1 MNPILINCLGKGS
14 AGIVYLCKLP
24 NSEENYAVKIL
35 DRKEA
40 DRPQVK
46 KYFKTEIDIMNELKD
61 NNNIIHFIGLQKTSS
76 QYKIIME
83 YCNGGSLL
91 SCLKNYL
98 EKYKKPFPEEYVQHL
113 MRQIVNGLIYIHD
126 HDIIHRDI
134 KLDNILVKFASE
146 KDKNKLNMINS
157 QIKICDFGM
166 SARGSLAYTVTGTQ
180 ENMDP
185 FILKKLN
192 ERNDLKNSEGY
203 NKNADIWSL
212 GTVCY
217 EMLIGQKPFNGRN
230 QKDLYHNVESGNYSI
245 PINLSKE
252 VVSFINGMLQYDPD
266 KRLTAKELS
275 RHYFLTRNINEFH
288 EIDSHL
294 LKSRIGKSGLRIN
307 TIKNKRIWD
316 IFNEDEE
323 VFNSI
328 TSTNFLELTPSDE
341 YKNKNVVPQFLERSR
356 ANNMQKLNNL
366 NNAKNNNL
374 EKRRPG
380 LKPNEV
386 MKNYQR
392 QKTHNIINNNIN
404 SNKNNNNYNKNY
416 LSKSQVCSQKDDY
429 LFQKMNLQKSNH
441 IYQNEYAQ
449 TNNTSEKV
457 IHQNNN
463 NNYPNFYNQNDNSI
477 FPNINN
483 QNNNNI
489 YKNII
494 DKINNQSIQVSC
506 NPNINKTYQNINNQ
520 NNSIYNSVNSQ
531 NINYTYQN
539 VNNQNK
545 NNIFNYGYYSNHS
558 SINNAY
564 IFPK

>member
-1 MNPILINCLGKGS
+1 
-14 AGIVYLCKLP
+14 
-24 NSEENYAVKIL
+24 
-35 DRKEA
+35 
-40 DRPQVK
+40 
-46 KYFKTEIDIMNELKD
+46 
-61 NNNIIHFIGLQKTSS
+61 
-76 QYKIIME
+76 
-83 YCNGGSLL
+83 
-91 SCLKNYL
+91 
-98 EKYKKPFPEEYVQHL
+98 
-113 MRQIVNGLIYIHD
+113 
-126 HDIIHRDI
+126 
-134 KLDNILVKFASE
+134 
-146 KDKNKLNMINS
+146 
-157 QIKICDFGM
+157 
-166 SARGSLAYTVTGTQ
+166 
-180 ENMDP
+180 
-185 FILKKLN
+185 
-192 ERNDLKNSEGY
+192 
-203 NKNADIWSL
+203 
-212 GTVCY
+212 
-217 EMLIGQKPFNGRN
+217 
-230 QKDLYHNVESGNYSI
+230 
-245 PINLSKE
+245 
-252 VVSFINGMLQYDPD
+252 MLQYDPD

-288 EIDSHL
+288 EIDSRL

-374 EKRRPG
+374 EKRRPE

-494 DKINNQSIQVSC
+494 DKINNQSFQVSC
-506 NPNINKTYQNINNQ
+506 NPNINKTYQNVNNQ
-520 NNSIYNSVNSQ
+520 NNSIYHSSNSQ